1 MLTNIKKDNMAKK
14 GFKLPGVSP
23 LKQTGSTNG
32 QFFQPLN
39 PRSYG
44 GGSGGSYANPMSYD
58 AYFPTSSIGG
68 ASTIES
74 LGDTFSSI
82 TKSLSNDSE
91 DSDTSDDV
99 SGSDITINSLG
110 EIPLEKPAIEV
121 KKGTDPRL
129 QQRIQDAESAGNLK
143 KAARLQGKQDR
154 NIVRQVEG
162 AKRIEQRQS
171 DRTDKTTKRQEEKTS
186 PTQMKNDS
194 PNKILDPGYLAGIA
208 GGSGVLG
215 TLQSRSIRDRGAQ
228 QVAGSTQAQQA
239 AVASLPGGG
248 TMATPDQNPMTGG
261 VSGGQTM
268 NCTPVAMSYDPPLQ
282 ANEKGGKKSVFN
294 MNTQGM
300 AAGAFGTPAM
310 MQKSVGVAYMTE
322 SQEEAFGPG
331 GHSENPGLYKQL
343 K

>member
-1 MLTNIKKDNMAKK
+1 MLTKIKKDNMAKK

-23 LKQTGSTNG
+23 LRQTDSTNG
-32 QFFQPLN
+32 QFFQPLS
-39 PRSYG
+39 PRGYG
-44 GGSGGSYANPMSYD
+44 SGSGGSYANPMSYD
-58 AYFPTSSIGG
+58 AYMPTSSIGG

-82 TKSLSNDSE
+82 TKSLNNDSE
-91 DSDTSDDV
+91 DSDTSDNV

-110 EIPLEKPAIEV
+110 QIPLEKPAIEV
-121 KKGTDPRL
+121 ERGTDPSL
-129 QQRIQDAESAGNLK
+129 QQRIQDAESDGNLK

-171 DRTDKTTKRQEEKTS
+171 DRTEKTKKRQEEKTTPLDMKDKS
-186 PTQMKNDS
+186 PLGFI
-194 PNKILDPGYLAGIA
+194 PNQQIQPQPGLTY
-208 GGSGVLG
+208 
-215 TLQSRSIRDRGAQ
+215 Q
-228 QVAGSTQAQQA
+228 
-239 AVASLPGGG
+239 
-248 TMATPDQNPMTGG
+248 
-261 VSGGQTM
+261 
-268 NCTPVAMSYDPPLQ
+268 PPPQ
-282 ANEKGGKKSVFN
+282 ANQMGTAQPVFN
-294 MNTQGM
+294 QQTQGM

-322 SQEEAFGPG
+322 SQEEAFGQG

>member
-1 MLTNIKKDNMAKK
+1 MLTKIKKDNMAKK

-23 LKQTGSTNG
+23 LKQTDSTNG

-39 PRSYG
+39 DRSYG
-44 GGSGGSYANPMSYD
+44 SGSGGSYANPMSYD
-58 AYFPTSSIGG
+58 AYFPTSSTGG
-68 ASTIES
+68 ASSIGS

-82 TKSLSNDSE
+82 TKGLSGDSK

-99 SGSDITINSLG
+99 SGSDITINALG
-110 EIPLEKPAIEV
+110 QIPLEKPAIELER
-121 KKGTDPRL
+121 GTDPRL

-143 KAARLQGKQDR
+143 KAARLKGKQDR

-171 DRTDKTTKRQEEKTS
+171 DRTEKTKKRQEEKTTPLNMKDKS
-186 PTQMKNDS
+186 PLGFVPNQQMQ
-194 PNKILDPGYLAGIA
+194 P
-208 GGSGVLG
+208 
-215 TLQSRSIRDRGAQ
+215 Q
-228 QVAGSTQAQQA
+228 
-239 AVASLPGGG
+239 
-248 TMATPDQNPMTGG
+248 TPPFY
-261 VSGGQTM
+261 SGGLTYQ
-268 NCTPVAMSYDPPLQ
+268 PPAQ
-282 ANEKGGKKSVFN
+282 ANQMGVAQPVFN
-294 MNTQGM
+294 QQTQGM

>member
-1 MLTNIKKDNMAKK
+1 MLTKIKRDNMAKK

-23 LKQTGSTNG
+23 LRQTDSTNG

-39 PRSYG
+39 TRSYG
-44 GGSGGSYANPMSYD
+44 SGSGGSYANPMSYD
-58 AYFPTSSIGG
+58 AYMPTSSIGG

-82 TKSLSNDSE
+82 TKSFSSDSKE
-91 DSDTSDDV
+91 SDTSGDV

-110 EIPLEKPAIEV
+110 QIPLEKPAIEIER
-121 KKGTDPRL
+121 GTDPRL

-171 DRTDKTTKRQEEKTS
+171 DRTEKTKKRQEEKTTPLNMKDKS
-186 PTQMKNDS
+186 PLGFI
-194 PNKILDPGYLAGIA
+194 PNQQIQPQPGLTY
-208 GGSGVLG
+208 
-215 TLQSRSIRDRGAQ
+215 Q
-228 QVAGSTQAQQA
+228 
-239 AVASLPGGG
+239 
-248 TMATPDQNPMTGG
+248 
-261 VSGGQTM
+261 
-268 NCTPVAMSYDPPLQ
+268 PPAQ
-282 ANEKGGKKSVFN
+282 ANQMGMAQPVFN
-294 MNTQGM
+294 QQTQGM

>member
-1 MLTNIKKDNMAKK
+1 MLTKIKKDNMAKK

-23 LKQTGSTNG
+23 LRQTDSTNG

-39 PRSYG
+39 PRGYG
-44 GGSGGSYANPMSYD
+44 SGSGGSYANPMSYD
-58 AYFPTSSIGG
+58 AYMPTSSIGG

-91 DSDTSDDV
+91 DSDTSDNV

-110 EIPLEKPAIEV
+110 QIPLEKPAIEV
-121 KKGTDPRL
+121 ERGTDPSL

-171 DRTDKTTKRQEEKTS
+171 DRTEKTKKRQEEKTTPLNMKDKS
-186 PTQMKNDS
+186 PLGFIPNQQIQPQPGLTYQPPVQANQM
-194 PNKILDPGYLAGIA
+194 
-208 GGSGVLG
+208 GV
-215 TLQSRSIRDRGAQ
+215 AQ
-228 QVAGSTQAQQA
+228 PVFNQQA
-239 AVASLPGGG
+239 
-248 TMATPDQNPMTGG
+248 
-261 VSGGQTM
+261 
-268 NCTPVAMSYDPPLQ
+268 
-282 ANEKGGKKSVFN
+282 
-294 MNTQGM
+294 QGM